1 MKSFDEFVKKGVI
14 RKGSPQPSMA
24 KDLIERAEH
33 KENNLKERIEK
44 IRLKE
49 ENANDFIEDCYS
61 ILMSLI
67 RSKLFSD
74 GYNPSGYGAHEAE
87 ISFMKNLGFD
97 EKDIV
102 FMDELRKFRNQ
113 INYEG
118 KKFDKEYAEK
128 VIEFTKRIYLE
139 LKIIITKNK

>member
-1 MKSFDEFVKKGVI
+1 MKSFSEFIKKGVI
-14 RKGSPQPSMA
+14 KKVSPQPSMA
-24 KDLIERAEH
+24 RDLIETAER
-33 KENNLKERIEK
+33 KEKNLKERIEK
-44 IRLKE
+44 IGLKE

-67 RSKLFSD
+67 RSKLFSE
-74 GYNPSGYGAHEAE
+74 GYNTSGYGAHEAE
-87 ISFMKNLGFD
+87 ISFMNKIGFD

-128 VIEFTKRIYLE
+128 VIEFTNRVYLE
-139 LKIIITKNK
+139 LKIIITKPK